1 MESLKLTVRW
11 LLLFA
16 VEELLGAPNADLPL
30 DLELST
36 LSRAD
41 FGALRAADRVAAD
54 GCKVLDAVEA
64 RDCRELQWAHRK
76 LAAAMLRDLRSNGLL
91 RIKVA
96 LKSRHLPT
104 EMKQWG
110 RKQAKRIGDKLAK
123 GERPDGFAIAYLALS
138 LESAI
143 AHEAAHE
150 PEWQDPSALAEVQRE
165 YVEWHTLAFDSG
177 ANDVPAK
184 KRRAIPGAE

>member
-30 DLELST
+30 DLELSA

-41 FGALRAADRVAAD
+41 FGAVRAADRVAAD
-54 GCKVLDAVEA
+54 AMKLLNAAEA
-64 RDCRELQWAHRK
+64 RDARELQWAHRK
-76 LAAAMLRDLRSNGLL
+76 LAAALLRDLRSNWAL
-91 RIKVA
+91 RLDIA
-96 LKSRHLPT
+96 LGSRHLPT
-104 EMKQWG
+104 DLRQWG
-110 RKQAKRIGDKLAK
+110 RKQRKLLRAKA
-123 GERPDGFAIAYLALS
+123 RPCGFACAYLVLS

-150 PEWQDPSALAEVQRE
+150 PEWQDPSALAGVQRE
-165 YVEWHTLAFDSG
+165 YVEWHTMAFDSG
-177 ANDVPAK
+177 ANDVPS
-184 KRRAIPGAE
+184 KRRRAVPQD